1 MSEPVK
7 IYLVR
12 HGETDLNRDKRFRG
26 HSDVPLN
33 EDGVLQAAGAAR
45 MLKLADVTSIY
56 TSPIRRSVETATAIA
71 VVTGARMETDDDFV
85 DIDYGEWQG
94 LTVEEARRKNAG
106 EYEAWER
113 DPGSFTFPGG
123 DSIAAVTDRLRPAF
137 ARLVERE
144 QEGPFAVVS
153 HLAVLK
159 LCFTVLM
166 DVSADYFWRVGL
178 ENGAVS
184 LFTYQPETGYTLE
197 SWNQPPFS
205 AAGGVAS

>member
-1 MSEPVK
+1 MAEPSK

-12 HGETDLNRDKRFRG
+12 HGETDLNKDKRFRG

-45 MLKLADVTSIY
+45 MLKLAEITNIY
-56 TSPIRRSVETATAIA
+56 TSPIIRSVQTATAIA

-94 LTVEEARRKNAG
+94 MTVAEAKRSDPG
-106 EYEAWER
+106 QVEAWR
-113 DPGSFTFPGG
+113 SDPGSFTFPGG
-123 DSIAAVTDRLRPAF
+123 DSIADVTARLGPAF
-137 ARLVERE
+137 ARLTGRE
-144 QEGPFAVVS
+144 HEGPIAVVS

-178 ENGAVS
+178 DNGAVS
-184 LFTYQPETGYTLE
+184 LFTHRPGSGYTLE